1 MRRREFIL
9 GVGKVSG
16 NLAGDRRSA
25 SWARPGRAPPYLI
38 AILTNTPREVGLPPA
53 FRAELGHGGFVEGGN
68 LNLLPRL
75 RRGACFSGGGGH
87 RSITRA
93 RPDVIFATGPE
104 AAPAT
109 QRATTSIAIVALAND
124 LVASGLVA
132 SMPYPEGNITGVAIF
147 AFQLDVKRFE
157 LLHQALPEARR
168 IGILADRE
176 QVPIISALN
185 AAARDFGIE
194 ISHFT
199 ARSQEEIIHA
209 IDAMR
214 ATAIDAVNVLAS
226 PILSPFVSL
235 IIDRLRLSRLP
246 GMLQRPE
253 GAEAGGLIA
262 YGTRLDEAF
271 RQCARQV
278 AKLLRGAKVADVPV
292 EQPTRFELVIKRK
305 DCSYAGHHHPTNATL
320 TCRSDSRMS
329 WPTSVSG
336 TKLTF

>member
-9 GVGKVSG
+9 GVGEVSV
-16 NLAGDRRSA
+16 LAALPVARAQEAGRRY
-25 SWARPGRAPPYLI
+25 RI
-38 AILTNTPREVGLPPA
+38 AILTNTPREVGLPSA

-68 LNLLPRL
+68 LDVDY
-75 RRGACFSGGGGH
+75 RGFGVAPS
-87 RSITRA
+87 SLEAVAIELTRA

-104 AAPAT
+104 AARAT

-132 SMPYPEGNITGVAIF
+132 SMPHPEGNTTGVAIF
-147 AFQLDVKRFE
+147 AFQLDVKRLE
-157 LLHQALPEARR
+157 LLHEALPEARR

-209 IDAMR
+209 IDGMR
-214 ATAIDAVNVLAS
+214 ATAVDAVNVLAS
-226 PILSPFVSL
+226 PILYPFFVPL

-246 GMLQRPE
+246 GMLQWPE

-262 YGTRLDEAF
+262 YGPRLDEAF

-292 EQPTRFELVIKRK
+292 EQPTRFELVINAKTARTL
-305 DCSYAGHHHPTNATL
+305 GITIPPTLLA
-320 TCRSDSRMS
+320 RADQ
-329 WPTSVSG
+329 VIE
-336 TKLTF
+336 